1 MQKWIALSL
10 SLLLAQLLGC
20 AASPAAETE
29 AQLTRFELSHP
40 QMGTMFQ
47 LVIYGEEEQ
56 AVKAAAAAA
65 FARIDELNAT
75 LSDYDRKSELSKL
88 SDAAGNGQW
97 VKVSDDLWTV
107 LRISDEYSRKSG
119 GAFDITVGPVVQLWR
134 WARRNRQ
141 MPSAERLRAAV
152 AAVGHEKIE
161 YDTKS
166 QSVRLTQPNMRLDA
180 GAIGKGYA
188 CDEVIKL
195 LKAKG
200 FSRVMID
207 GGGGVVVGDAPPG
220 RAGWRIGIASLD
232 PRNEPPS
239 QYVILK
245 NAAISTS
252 GDAWQFVELEG
263 KRYSHI
269 VDRNTGLGL
278 TDHSSV
284 SIVAPTGTLSDVL
297 STTVAVLGPEKG
309 LQFVEKIEGVAAFI
323 VRKPGDQ
330 VQVFESKSVKKL
342 TIEAAK
348 N

>member
-1 MQKWIALSL
+1 MLKWTA
-10 SLLLAQLLGC
+10 LLLLIFATHTVGC
-20 AASPAAETE
+20 AGLHATE
-29 AQLTRFELSHP
+29 ADPVLTRFEFTHP

-47 LVIYGEEEQ
+47 LVIYGADE
-56 AVKAAAAAA
+56 AATKAAAAAA

-97 VKVSDDLWTV
+97 VKVSDDLWNV
-107 LRISDEYSRKSG
+107 LRISDEHSRKSG

-141 MPSAERLRAAV
+141 MPSAARLSEAV
-152 AAVGHEKIE
+152 AAVGYEKIE
-161 YDTKS
+161 YDTMS
-166 QSVRLTQPNMRLDA
+166 QSVRLKQANMRLDA

-188 CDEVIKL
+188 CDEVIKV
-195 LKAKG
+195 LKARG

-220 RAGWRIGIASLD
+220 KAGWRIGIASLD

-245 NAAISTS
+245 NGAISTS
-252 GDAWQFVELEG
+252 GDAWQHVELEG

-269 VDRNTGLGL
+269 VDRTTGLGL

-297 STTVAVLGPEKG
+297 STTVAVLGPVKG
-309 LQFVEKIEGVAAFI
+309 LEYVEKIEGVAAFI
-323 VRKPGDQ
+323 VRKPGEK
-330 VQVFESKSVKKL
+330 VEVFESKRVKSL
-342 TIEAAK
+342 TVEPAK
-348 N
+348 K